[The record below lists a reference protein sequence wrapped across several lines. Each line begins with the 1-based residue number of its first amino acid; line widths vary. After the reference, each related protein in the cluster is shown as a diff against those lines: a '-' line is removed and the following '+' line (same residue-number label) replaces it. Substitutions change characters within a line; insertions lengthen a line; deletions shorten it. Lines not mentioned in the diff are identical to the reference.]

1 MASDNILDAV
11 DRIEQAIGKFE
22 RILYGDPQARQN
34 GLLLEFEGLRKDV
47 QELRQD
53 VYMIKTRRP
62 NIVMWVTGYML
73 YLVSGALAI
82 IYFINQAT
90 ALQIWD
96 LSPGIALGGAV
107 LLAAIALF
115 FFVGGFGWFEGGHP

>member
-47 QELRQD
+47 QGLRGD
-53 VYMIKTRRP
+53 VQQLQNRRP
-62 NIVMWVTGYML
+62 NVVMWVTGYVL
-73 YLVSGALAI
+73 FLAAGALATVS
-82 IYFINQAT
+82 FINQVSE
-90 ALQIWD
+90 LQVWD
-96 LSPGIALGGAV
+96 LSPLIAGGLSVVFAGIAL
-107 LLAAIALF
+107 F
-115 FFVGGFGWFEGGHP
+115 MFVGGFGWLDGHT